1 MKRIIFILTFVI
13 GSFPMFAQDLD
24 QYKYIIVPEEFE
36 FSKEKNQFQLNAL
49 TKFLFEKHGFETLM
63 KKEEKPTDL
72 QENYCLGL
80 NTKVKDNSGLF
91 VTKLVVQLEDCR
103 GNIVFE
109 TKEGRSREK
118 DYKTAH
124 HEALRDAFSDIE
136 EINYSFNPGE
146 VSAAA
151 PSSDKQPQAA
161 EKAEVAQSE
170 PETRA
175 PEATE
180 DVETPTTAPAEVV
193 VKTPATAPP
202 EVVVENPMIDNNSA
216 KELEFEKDGTSYFLE
231 KSDSGY
237 SFFQENSEEPFAV
250 LAKSGGKNSF
260 IYKSLTR
267 QGVAYFDD
275 GGNLVV
281 EYLNQENKSVKL
293 VYKASANQ

>member
-1 MKRIIFILTFVI
+1 MKRIIFILTFFVC
-13 GSFPMFAQDLD
+13 SFPMLAQDLD
-24 QYKYIIVPEEFE
+24 QYKYVIVPEEFE

-49 TKFLFEKHGFETLM
+49 TKFLFEKYGFETLM
-63 KKEEKPTDL
+63 KNEEKPADL

-80 NTKVKDNSGLF
+80 NAKVKDNSGLF

-103 GNIVFE
+103 GNIVYE
-109 TKEGRSREK
+109 TQEGRSREK

-124 HEALRDAFSDIE
+124 HEALRNAFSDIE
-136 EINYSFNPGE
+136 ELNYSFNPGE

-180 DVETPTTAPAEVV
+180 DVETP
-193 VKTPATAPP
+193 ATAPTEQAEP
-202 EVVVENPMIDNNSA
+202 AEVVVENPMIDNESA

-250 LAKSGGKNSF
+250 LAKSGGENSF
-260 IYKSLTR
+260 LYKSLTR
-267 QGVAYFDD
+267 QGVAYFGED
-275 GGNLVV
+275 GNLVV
-281 EYLNQENKSVKL
+281 EYLNEENKSVKL
-293 VYKASANQ
+293 VYKASASQ

>member
-1 MKRIIFILTFVI
+1 MKRIIFILTFFI
-13 GSFPMFAQDLD
+13 GAIPMLAQDLD
-24 QYKYIIVPEEFE
+24 QYKYVIVPEEFE

-49 TKFLFEKHGFETLM
+49 TKFLFEKYGFETLM
-63 KKEEKPTDL
+63 KSEEKPADL

-91 VTKLVVQLEDCR
+91 VTKLVIQLEDCR

-118 DYKTAH
+118 DYKAAH

-136 EINYSFNPGE
+136 ALKYSYNQGE
-146 VSAAA
+146 VAAAA
-151 PSSDKQPQAA
+151 PATDKKPKAA
-161 EKAEVAQSE
+161 ENAEVAQSK

-175 PEATE
+175 PEASE
-180 DVETPTTAPAEVV
+180 DAQTPATAPAEVV
-193 VKTPATAPP
+193 V
-202 EVVVENPMIDNNSA
+202 ENPMLDNDSA
-216 KELEFEKDGTSYFLE
+216 KELEFEKDNISYFLE

-237 SFFQENSEEPFAV
+237 SFFQENSQEPFAV
-250 LAKSGGKNSF
+250 LAKSGEKNSF

-267 QGVAYFDD
+267 QGVAYFDE

-281 EYLNQENKSVKL
+281 EYLNADNKSVKL